1 MADMSNK
8 QDIEGGAIVDA
19 LSKML
24 FKGIGSIFEAAAEY
38 QKEMGVLKSVNKV
51 PVIDTKGQEHE
62 LIVKLSPIKDKDGV
76 YFVEVECPGYS
87 KFNAEG
93 VTERAFQ
100 INKNNMNDFKKV
112 IDQILK
118 KNKLKRTD
126 GESSSSDDIDADFA
140 ITYYADFYDRD
151 TDDPVDIAVTIQVSK
166 EENEIRVKAAGDPR
180 LKSPFFHAY
189 ALDNADATIGK
200 KLNTHLEKDCNIT
213 VSSDIS
219 KEWLKLI
226 ELLNEVYEYADD
238 IKSLE
243 SAFSKIRLKATN
255 KNVRNQTKSE
265 QQEAEPE
272 QEETAASIEVTLEK
286 VVADGHESI
295 NLVSIDAC
303 TCTKRQAMH
312 AIQDIVASDE
322 FVDSMPEGTSSYRIE
337 DSEQDYDIVR
347 I

>member
-8 QDIEGGAIVDA
+8 QNVEGGALVDA

-126 GESSSSDDIDADFA
+126 GESDSSDDIDADFA
-140 ITYYADFYDRD
+140 TTYYADFYDRD
-151 TDDPVDIAVTIQVSK
+151 TDDPVDVAVTIQVSK
-166 EENEIRVKAAGDPR
+166 EENEIRVKAAGDPK

-189 ALDNADATIGK
+189 ALDDADAMIGK
-200 KLNTHLEKDCNIT
+200 QLNKHLESTCKIS
-213 VSSDIS
+213 VSADSS
-219 KEWLKLI
+219 SEWNKLLKV
-226 ELLNEVYEYADD
+226 LNEVYEYSDD
-238 IKSLE
+238 LKALE
-243 SAFSKIRLKATN
+243 AAFSKIRLKASN
-255 KNVRNQTKSE
+255 KTTRS
-265 QQEAEPE
+265 QQSAPREEPG
-272 QEETAASIEVTLEK
+272 QEETAASIKVTLEK
-286 VVADGHESI
+286 VVADGHEDV
-295 NLVSIDAC
+295 NLISIDAC
-303 TCTKRQAMH
+303 TCTKRQALH

-322 FVDSMPEGTSSYRIE
+322 FFDSMPEGTSSYQIE
-337 DSEQDYDIVR
+337 DDGQDYDIVQ